1 MCLTTGG
8 DPRLFHGVVHGQ
20 RDLDPIRRRAG
31 AIRPRGRIV
40 TLDRQDRGLWG
51 RREIA
56 EGVRVLATSPNW
68 TYVTAG
74 QPTRALAA
82 TSYLD
87 RECDVILDRGEP
99 SVGPWRVMSLVEF
112 APLVLDAIG
121 PVVDRPRIVGVDG
134 RTASG
139 KTTLA
144 RRLAGMVASSAV
156 VHTDDIAWWHSAFAG
171 RRSWC
176 DHGCARY
183 LAVDR
188 RERRRRPTRELAHLV
203 DAVIWA

>member
-112 APLVLDAIG
+112 APLVLDAIVRWWIG
-121 PVVDRPRIVGVDG
+121 HGG
-134 RTASG
+134 RGRWTDCQ
-139 KTTLA
+139 
-144 RRLAGMVASSAV
+144 RE
-156 VHTDDIAWWHSAFAG
+156 DDIGTPSCRDGGEFGRGAHRRHRVVALRLCRSALMV
-171 RRSWC
+171 RSRLRAIPRC
-176 DHGCARY
+176 
-183 LAVDR
+183 
-188 RERRRRPTRELAHLV
+188 
-203 DAVIWA
+203 